1 MIVYVLLVAIVL
13 ITMLMTYSLIH
24 ISGQFSKLEEE
35 SE

>member
-1 MIVYVLLVAIVL
+1 MIVYVLLIAVVL
-13 ITMLMTYSLIH
+13 ITMFTTYSLIH